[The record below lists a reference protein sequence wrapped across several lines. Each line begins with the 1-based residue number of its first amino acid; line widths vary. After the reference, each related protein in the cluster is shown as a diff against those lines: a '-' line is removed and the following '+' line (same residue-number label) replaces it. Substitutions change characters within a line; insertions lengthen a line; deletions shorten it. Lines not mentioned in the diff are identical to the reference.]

1 MVQDATRSGIVE
13 IKKNNN
19 KAMPNV
25 KYYIYIYEYYEQNC
39 RYLYIYIFGMNFM
52 LNKYMKILLTNP
64 L

>member
-25 KYYIYIYEYYEQNC
+25 KYYIYIYEYYETIVDI
-39 RYLYIYIFGMNFM
+39 YIYIWNEF
-52 LNKYMKILLTNP
+52 YVE
-64 L
+64 

>member
-1 MVQDATRSGIVE
+1 
-13 IKKNNN
+13 
-19 KAMPNV
+19 MPNV